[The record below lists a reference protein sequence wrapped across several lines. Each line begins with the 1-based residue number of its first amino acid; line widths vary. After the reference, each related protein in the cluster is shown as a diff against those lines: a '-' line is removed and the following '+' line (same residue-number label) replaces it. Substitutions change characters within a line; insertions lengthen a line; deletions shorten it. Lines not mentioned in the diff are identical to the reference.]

1 MSVMNKIFGAFKPA
15 PTDSTGAPINT
26 NVDMAHTNLTN
37 NLSTNPPPNGTA
49 QSAQTS
55 PNGVIPEGSNKAPES
70 PMEQFKDVWN
80 PIPIDPNAPQ
90 DIPIDAAKI
99 FEAAGKVNFSQV
111 LSREDLAKVSEGGD
125 GAVQILIDSMNK
137 ISQATYGQSIV
148 AANKMVDIAV
158 AKATQKFEA
167 SIPNL
172 VKQQTLRDNLYT
184 KNPAFSNPAIAP
196 VIEALKTQLSEKFPK
211 ATPTELTSLAENY
224 LSGAAALI
232 SPPSQKDSS
241 KSRGPAEEDWS
252 LYLKDPS

>member
-15 PTDSTGAPINT
+15 PTDMMGKPINT
-26 NVDMAHTNLTN
+26 NNNVDMAHTNLTN
-37 NLSTNPPPNGTA
+37 NLQTNPPPNGTA
-49 QSAQTS
+49 QSQQTA
-55 PNGVIPEGSNKAPES
+55 PNGIVPEKASEAPLD
-70 PMEQFKDVWN
+70 QFKDVWN
-80 PIPIDPNAPQ
+80 PTPVDPNAPQ

-111 LSREDLAKVSEGGD
+111 LSREDLAKVSEGGE

-158 AKATQKFEA
+158 AKATKKFED

-172 VKQQTLRDNLYT
+172 VKKQALGDNLYT

-196 VIEALKTQLSEKFPK
+196 VIEALKSQLAEKFPK

-232 SPPSQKDSS
+232 SPPSQMATK
-241 KSRGPAEEDWS
+241 KGPAEEDWEM
-252 LYLKDPS
+252 YLKDPS